1 MIFSFFPLRVCR
13 DRDKRTR
20 RYGGFIRK
28 PRKPRCIRTHCSE
41 RPRLFISI
49 HTLVDEH
56 TPLSISRRDPLL
68 IGGSYERDDRQ
79 VEISYRW
86 LSAHYANIHSESQ
99 PDILSR
105 SCLSRF
111 AKAFLRPCL
120 SLSLLLSPHVRN
132 CCLYCTYIYIYVYVG
147 REVVPFLDHGAFRP
161 IPDARPLSR
170 NHIRICDHVTAYR
183 LDFVSRDIYAYP
195 SLLGVV
201 KRFSN
206 RCSCHAGSSWR

>member
-1 MIFSFFPLRVCR
+1 MHTYALFGAP
-13 DRDKRTR
+13 
-20 RYGGFIRK
+20 
-28 PRKPRCIRTHCSE
+28 

-111 AKAFLRPCL
+111 AKAFLRPCVSL

-132 CCLYCTYIYIYVYVG
+132 CCLYCTYIYVCTWVERLCHFWTTVRFAPFPMPDHFREIISAFAITSRLIDSISFREIYT
-147 REVVPFLDHGAFRP
+147 RT
-161 IPDARPLSR
+161 PL
-170 NHIRICDHVTAYR
+170 C
-183 LDFVSRDIYAYP
+183 LE
-195 SLLGVV
+195 
-201 KRFSN
+201 
-206 RCSCHAGSSWR
+206 

>member
-41 RPRLFISI
+41 PRLFISI

-111 AKAFLRPCL
+111 AKAFLRPCVSL
-120 SLSLLLSPHVRN
+120 SLLLLSPHVRN
-132 CCLYCTYIYIYVYVG
+132 CCLYCTYMYIYMCVRG
-147 REVVPFLDHGAFRP
+147 
-161 IPDARPLSR
+161 
-170 NHIRICDHVTAYR
+170 
-183 LDFVSRDIYAYP
+183 
-195 SLLGVV
+195 
-201 KRFSN
+201 
-206 RCSCHAGSSWR
+206 

>member
-28 PRKPRCIRTHCSE
+28 PRKPRCIRTHCSQ

-111 AKAFLRPCL
+111 AKAFLRPCV
-120 SLSLLLSPHVRN
+120 SLSSSFSTRAQLLLV
-132 CCLYCTYIYIYVYVG
+132 LYIYIY
-147 REVVPFLDHGAFRP
+147 
-161 IPDARPLSR
+161 
-170 NHIRICDHVTAYR
+170 ICVR
-183 LDFVSRDIYAYP
+183 
-195 SLLGVV
+195 G
-201 KRFSN
+201 
-206 RCSCHAGSSWR
+206 